1 MKILMTADGL
11 GGVWNYA
18 LELARGLQPYGCFVH
33 LVVFG
38 GKLSNVQR
46 VELSLCEN
54 VCCTESDLRLE
65 WMDDPWEDQQVAA
78 DLILEI
84 ANEVKPDVIHF
95 NGYALASRAD
105 WRIPVIIG
113 AHSCVLSWW
122 NAVKRQPAPSRF
134 GHYRNEVAA
143 GLAAA
148 DAVVAPTQ
156 ALLSVIEEIYQVD
169 FHGLVI
175 RNGVD
180 PKPFR
185 ACHKV
190 GQIFSVGRVWDE
202 AKNIALLDSI
212 APEVAWPI
220 LIAGE
225 AASPISDC
233 RSSFS
238 HVRVLG
244 KLSHWAVCEEMSRT
258 AIYAAP
264 AWYEPFGLAVLEAAL
279 SRCALIL
286 ADIPTFRELWQDAA
300 MLVEPSD
307 ARCWKA
313 TLSKVLEDGPARRA
327 LAEAARKRALA
338 LNRELMS
345 SAYYHL
351 YCELAKFQP
360 SEAQSAA

>member
-1 MKILMTADGL
+1 MKILMTADGV

-38 GKLSNVQR
+38 GKLGSAQR
-46 VELSLCEN
+46 MELSLCEN

-78 DLILEI
+78 DLIGEI
-84 ANEVKPDVIHF
+84 ASEIKPDVIHF
-95 NGYALASRAD
+95 NGYALASRVD
-105 WRIPVIIG
+105 WRAPVIIG

-122 NAVKRQPAPSRF
+122 KAVKREPAPSRLDC
-134 GHYRNEVAA
+134 YRDEVAA

-148 DAVVAPTQ
+148 DAVIAPTQ
-156 ALLSVIEEIYQVD
+156 ALLDVLEEIYRVP
-169 FHGLVI
+169 FHGMVV
-175 RNGVD
+175 RNGID
-180 PKPFR
+180 PEPFGAR
-185 ACHKV
+185 SKV
-190 GQIFSVGRVWDE
+190 GQILSVGRLWDE
-202 AKNIALLDSI
+202 AKNIELLDSI
-212 APEVAWPI
+212 APDIAWPI

-225 AASPISDC
+225 AASPVSNC

-244 KLSHWAVCEEMSRT
+244 KLSHAVVCQEMSRT

-286 ADIPTFRELWQDAA
+286 SDIPTFRELWQDAA
-300 MLVEPSD
+300 MLIEPGD

-313 TLSKVLEDGPARRA
+313 ALSKMLDNEPGREA
-327 LAEAARKRALA
+327 LAEAARERALT
-338 LNRELMS
+338 LNRKLMS

-351 YCELAKFQP
+351 YRQLADVQP
-360 SEAQSAA
+360 AEVQSAA